1 MRFAPDGHPD
11 KAPMDELQL
20 FHQVEQ
26 VAKEPM
32 VELWLFRQVQQA
44 ARVLMVE

>member
-1 MRFAPDGHPD
+1 
-11 KAPMDELQL
+11 MDELQL

-26 VAKEPM
+26 VDREPM
-32 VELWLFRQVQQA
+32 VGLWLFRQVQRV